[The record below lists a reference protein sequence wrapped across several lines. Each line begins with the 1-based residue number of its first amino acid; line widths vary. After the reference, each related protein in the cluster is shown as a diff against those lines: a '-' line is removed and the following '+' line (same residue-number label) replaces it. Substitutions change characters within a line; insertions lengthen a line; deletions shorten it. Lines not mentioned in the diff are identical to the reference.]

1 MGVGKIEAN
10 GGLRAAVGSPAAAAK
25 TAPTP
30 RTYSSTGIP
39 LVFYGENGAE
49 YGNPIADNAT
59 SLRDRSYY
67 SASDIDNI
75 YLGAPP
81 SQNCATSTSY
91 NSPTRPP
98 ICPPTTRN
106 WNAPRSRCTISA
118 LPEVDAMH
126 YIGMS
131 KDEFL
136 ELCDQF
142 RSPHLWMKE
151 NGEWKLRHPVYQD
164 NGN

>member
-1 MGVGKIEAN
+1 
-10 GGLRAAVGSPAAAAK
+10 
-25 TAPTP
+25 
-30 RTYSSTGIP
+30 
-39 LVFYGENGAE
+39 
-49 YGNPIADNAT
+49 
-59 SLRDRSYY
+59 
-67 SASDIDNI
+67 
-75 YLGAPP
+75 
-81 SQNCATSTSY
+81 
-91 NSPTRPP
+91 
-98 ICPPTTRN
+98 
-106 WNAPRSRCTISA
+106 
-118 LPEVDAMH
+118 MH